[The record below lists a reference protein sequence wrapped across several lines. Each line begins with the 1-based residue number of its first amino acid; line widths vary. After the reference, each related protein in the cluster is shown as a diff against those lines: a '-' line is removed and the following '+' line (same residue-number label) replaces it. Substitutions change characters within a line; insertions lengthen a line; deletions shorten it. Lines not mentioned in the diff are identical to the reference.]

1 MITARTCF
9 IYLFLVWYAV
19 GRFQSYLVARRRM
32 STTRIALNI
41 MEASLESQPLRH
53 TYHTAPAIEA
63 EAYTCLRRIYGD
75 WPASISLRIPP
86 PTPVRTPRK
95 MERK

>member
-1 MITARTCF
+1 MFYKSNTSAWSRAVIIVTLVCTMITARTCF

-53 TYHTAPAIEA
+53 T
-63 EAYTCLRRIYGD
+63 
-75 WPASISLRIPP
+75 
-86 PTPVRTPRK
+86 
-95 MERK
+95 